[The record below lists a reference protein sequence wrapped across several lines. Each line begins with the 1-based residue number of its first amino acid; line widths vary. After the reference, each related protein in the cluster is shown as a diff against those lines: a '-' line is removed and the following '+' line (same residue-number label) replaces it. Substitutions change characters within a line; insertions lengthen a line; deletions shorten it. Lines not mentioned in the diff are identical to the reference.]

1 VALIFV
7 GRRRLRNTLR
17 SFALTFFVGAL
28 LLYAVQLARSASDTI
43 DVSELRP
50 GMKGH
55 GLSVFR
61 GTQPERFDVEVID
74 VLHDFRPDQDLILVR
89 THHPILEK
97 ALVVGGMSGSPIWI
111 EGKLAGAYAYGWIF
125 GKEPV
130 VGVTPIANMLSEITR
145 PVDPRIW
152 RALGATP
159 SAVARPRA
167 QGARERGAIG
177 PVLRSPRLA
186 GLPAYRGQE
195 PIDGLSRLRQYAA
208 LRGIS
213 QTPEATVGTLG
224 MGQLQRTS
232 TPLMLAGVS
241 DSVARVLDRELE
253 PFGLVALQAGAGGR
267 SPRAA
272 APARAARYEDG
283 GAIGVELM
291 RGDIEMTAI
300 GTVTR
305 VLGDRLVAFG
315 HPMMN
320 AGQPAFPTCTA
331 RIVHVFASER
341 RSFKIGEADAPLGT
355 LIQDR
360 QAAIVIDTGLKP
372 ETVPVRVNVRGVPLI
387 QRNQWNVEV
396 ASHRMMTPLLTFSA
410 LANALSVSAAEEAD
424 VTFEATTRVAVAGHG
439 VIETRDA
446 GFTPSGLGNPLALI
460 QMRMFQVLDAAYGNP
475 FEHARVERIDID
487 LDVHFE
493 RNVMVILDALVP
505 SSEVDPGKDVNVYL
519 TTQRFGFPEEVRRIP
534 VRVPA
539 SAAGQKIEISFEPGN
554 RVQLERPDPTSLDQ
568 IFEIVKMGYPAT
580 SLVVSTKLP
589 NQGLSLRGQVVRGL
603 PGSALDSLQLAGDS
617 SRPVPFATQLR
628 SELPLGHVVDG
639 SARVSLDV
647 RPEPLR

>member
-1 VALIFV
+1 
-7 GRRRLRNTLR
+7 LR

-50 GMKGH
+50 GMKGY

-61 GTQPERFDVEVID
+61 GTQPERFEVEVID

-97 ALVVGGMSGSPIWI
+97 AIVVGGMSGSPIWI
-111 EGKLAGAYAYGWIF
+111 EGKLAGAYAYGWLF

-130 VGVTPIANMLSEITR
+130 VGVTPIANMLSEIKR
-145 PVDPRIW
+145 PIDPRIW

-159 SAVARPRA
+159 SALGGAVRHAPRA
-167 QGARERGAIG
+167 QNTRGG
-177 PVLRSPRLA
+177 QRSSGLA
-186 GLPAYRGQE
+186 GLPAYLGQE
-195 PIDGLSRLRQYAA
+195 PVDALSRLRQYAG
-208 LRGIS
+208 LRGLS
-213 QTPEATVGTLG
+213 ETPTAAVGAWG
-224 MGQLQRTS
+224 AGALQKTS

-241 DSVARVLDRELE
+241 ESVARVLDRELE
-253 PFGLVALQAGAGGR
+253 PFGLVALQSGAGGR
-267 SPRAA
+267 TPPTA
-272 APARAARYEDG
+272 APMRAPRFEDG

-291 RGDIEMTAI
+291 RGDIQMTAI

-320 AGQPAFPTCTA
+320 AGQPGFPTCTA
-331 RIVHVFASER
+331 RIVHVLASER
-341 RSFKIGEADAPLGT
+341 RSFKIGEAGAALGT

-360 QAAIVIDTGLKP
+360 QAAIVVDTGLKA
-372 ETVPVRVNVRGVPLI
+372 ETVPISVRVRGVPLI

-396 ASHRMMTPLLTFSA
+396 ASHRTLTPLLAFTA

-424 VTFEATTRVAVAGHG
+424 VTFEATTRVTVEGHG
-439 VIETRDA
+439 TIETRDF

-460 QMRMFQVLDAAYGNP
+460 QMRMFQVLDATYGNP
-475 FEHARVERIDID
+475 FEHARVERIDVD

-493 RNVMVILDALVP
+493 RNVVAILDALVP
-505 SSEVDPGKDVNVYL
+505 STEVDPGSDVNVYL
-519 TTQRFGFPEEVRRIP
+519 TTQRFGSPEEVRRIP
-534 VRVPA
+534 VHIPA
-539 SAAGQKIEISFEPGN
+539 SAAGQKIEIAFEPGN
-554 RVQLERPDPTSLDQ
+554 RVQLERPEPKSLDQ
-568 IFEIVKMGYPAT
+568 IFAIVARSYPAT

-589 NQGLSLRGQVVRGL
+589 SQGLSLRGQVVRGL
-603 PGSALDSLQLAGDS
+603 PASALDSLQLAGDS

-628 SELPLGHVVDG
+628 SELPLGLIVDG
-639 SARVSLDV
+639 SARVSLEV